1 MLPQCRCH
9 DEPYPVPKFSLVEQ
23 DVEAFASQL
32 REFLTEFD
40 ECFSRSESRENLHRY
55 VVGQFSQV
63 ERKSIEPIALLVEG
77 GQVRSMQ
84 RFISDV
90 IWDEPTLIK
99 KHHAVVGNDMG
110 DPAGVLIF
118 DESGYVKKGQ
128 DSAGVAM
135 QYCGSVGKVENC
147 QVGVFAAYASPQGY
161 ALLDAEIFVPET
173 WFEES
178 HKDKRKKCRFP
189 EGLTFKTKPQ
199 LAVQMLERIE
209 KSEALSFKYVVADSV
224 YGSSPDFISAIE
236 RRIGL
241 TYFVSVPGE
250 TLCWMQQPSVRQR
263 SYKYK
268 GQLKTKSYVP
278 PGEKKPVKV
287 SHFAKSLHDVFW
299 YRRRVSEGSKGP
311 IEYEFTKRRVT
322 LYREGLP
329 GKTVWLVIKRT
340 IGNAPSYSFY
350 ISNAPT
356 GTRLKT
362 FVWLSGIRWAIEQCF
377 EEAKTELGMD
387 HYEVRKYPG
396 WRHHMLSCI
405 LAHFFLWHIRIRL
418 GEKSAFAY
426 DIAA

>member
-1 MLPQCRCH
+1 MLPRCRCL

-23 DVEAFASQL
+23 DVEALAPQL
-32 REFLTEFD
+32 REFLTEF
-40 ECFSRSESRENLHRY
+40 EGCFSRSEPRENLHRY
-55 VVGQFSQV
+55 LVGQFSQI
-63 ERKSIEPIALLVEG
+63 ERKSIEPIALRVEG
-77 GQVRSMQ
+77 GEVRSMQ

-90 IWDEPTLIK
+90 VWDEPVLIK
-99 KHHAVVGNDMG
+99 KHHALVGNDMS
-110 DPAGVLIF
+110 DPSGVLIF
-118 DESGYVKKGQ
+118 DESGYVKKGE
-128 DSAGVAM
+128 DSAGVAR
-135 QYCGSVGKVENC
+135 QYCGSLGKVENC

-161 ALLDAEIFVPET
+161 AVLDAELFVPET

-178 HKDKRKKCRFP
+178 YKNKRKKCKFP
-189 EGLTFKTKPQ
+189 EELTFKTKPQ
-199 LAVQMLERIE
+199 LAVQMLERVE

-224 YGSSPDFISAIE
+224 YGVSPDFIGAVE
-236 RRIGL
+236 QRVGL
-241 TYFVSVPGE
+241 TYFVSVPND
-250 TLCWMQQPSVRQR
+250 TLCWMQRPAVRER

-268 GQLKTKSYVP
+268 GQLKTKNYVP
-278 PGEKKPVKV
+278 PGEKEPIKV
-287 SHFAKSLHDVFW
+287 SHFAKKLHDVFW
-299 YRRRVSEGSKGP
+299 YRRRVSEGTKGP

-322 LYREGLP
+322 LCRDGLP
-329 GKTVWLVIKRT
+329 GKTVWLVIRRT
-340 IGNAPSYSFY
+340 IGDAPSYSFF

-377 EEAKTELGMD
+377 EETKTELGMD

-396 WRHHMLSCI
+396 WRHHILSCI